1 MSDATYQAE
10 TRAYLT
16 TLGALL
22 VLTVVTVGVAYL
34 ELPPAPAVMLGLAVA
49 LLKAALV
56 AAVFMHLRGE
66 QAWVYW
72 TLVLTA
78 VVVAVLFSLTLWADA
93 DRLFGTGFG
102 DAFAEGPH

>member
-1 MSDATYQAE
+1 MTDTTYQAE

-22 VLTVVTVGVAYL
+22 VLTVVTVGLSYV
-34 ELPPAPAVMLGLAVA
+34 ELPTVPTVILALAVA
-49 LLKAALV
+49 SLKAALV
-56 AAVFMHLRGE
+56 AAVFMHLKGE
-66 QAWVYW
+66 RALVYW

-78 VVVAVLFSLTLWADA
+78 VLVVVLFVLLLGADA

-102 DAFAEGPH
+102 DAFSEAPR

>member
-16 TLGALL
+16 TLVALL
-22 VLTVVTVGVAYL
+22 ALTAVTVGLSYVP
-34 ELPPAPAVMLGLAVA
+34 LPTAPTVILALAVA
-49 LLKAALV
+49 SLKAALV
-56 AAVFMHLRGE
+56 AAVFMHLKGE
-66 QAWVYW
+66 RALVYW

-78 VVVAVLFSLTLWADA
+78 VLVVVLFALLFGADA

-102 DAFAEGPH
+102 NAFSEGPR